1 MTATDPTTS
10 STTLSADGPTS
21 IADER
26 GFAHCHRVRVR
37 YAETDAMGIVYHAN
51 YVTFFE
57 VGRVEYLRAAG
68 VNYRGLEEAKMTG
81 AVVEVGVR
89 FHAPA
94 RFDDE
99 LSICTRC
106 VKMERVRF
114 RMEYEIWRAS
124 DHTLIVSGHTDH
136 ALLSHAT
143 LRPVRIPDDVRAGV
157 LAFEAARTT
166 GREAVPAVRAPAEA
180 TLSSDGNGRRA

>member
-1 MTATDPTTS
+1 MTAIGPTS
-10 STTLSADGPTS
+10 PAISAPTS

-26 GFAHCHRVRVR
+26 GFAHCQRVRVR

-68 VNYRGLEEAKMTG
+68 IDYRSLEDARMTG

-99 LSICTRC
+99 LSVCTRC
-106 VKMERVRF
+106 ATMERVRF
-114 RMEYEIWRAS
+114 RMEYEIWRES
-124 DHTLIVSGHTDH
+124 DRTLIVSGHTDH

-143 LRPVRIPDDVRAGV
+143 LRPVRIPDHVRSGV
-157 LAFEAARTT
+157 QAFEAARDAA
-166 GREAVPAVRAPAEA
+166 REAVQSAAEA
-180 TLSSDGNGRRA
+180 VARAGANGRRA

>member
-1 MTATDPTTS
+1 MTATD
-10 STTLSADGPTS
+10 STASPGAVPTS

-26 GFAHCHRVRVR
+26 GFAHCQRLRVR
-37 YAETDAMGIVYHAN
+37 YAETDAMGVVYHAN

-68 VNYRGLEEAKMTG
+68 IDYRSLEDAKMTG
-81 AVVEVGVR
+81 AVVEANVR

-99 LSICTRC
+99 LSVCTRC
-106 VKMERVRF
+106 ASMERVRF
-114 RMEYEIWRAS
+114 RMEYEIWRES
-124 DHTLIVSGHTDH
+124 DRTLIVSGHTEH

-143 LRPVRIPDDVRAGV
+143 LRPVRIPEDVRGCV
-157 LAFEAARTT
+157 RAFEAARAA
-166 GREAVPAVRAPAEA
+166 EHKAAQAIQQPAEVGTTA
-180 TLSSDGNGRRA
+180 GANGRRP

>member
-1 MTATDPTTS
+1 MTASDPTTL
-10 STTLSADGPTS
+10 STTAPAS

-26 GFAHCHRVRVR
+26 GFAHCQRVRVR

-68 VNYRGLEEAKMTG
+68 IDYRSLEDAKMTG

-99 LSICTRC
+99 LSVCTRC
-106 VKMERVRF
+106 ASMERVRF
-114 RMEYEIWRAS
+114 RMEYEIWRES
-124 DHTLIVSGHTDH
+124 ERTLIVSGHIEH

-143 LRPVRIPDDVRAGV
+143 LRPVRIPEEVRSGV
-157 LAFEAARTT
+157 ERFEAAQARA
-166 GREAVPAVRAPAEA
+166 REAIPAARPPAEA
-180 TLSSDGNGRRA
+180 AAPNAGGNGRRA

>member
-1 MTATDPTTS
+1 MTATDLPAS
-10 STTLSADGPTS
+10 SAAPMS
-21 IADER
+21 IAEER
-26 GFAHCHRVRVR
+26 GFTHSHRVRVR

-51 YVTFFE
+51 YVTLFE
-57 VGRVEYLRAAG
+57 VGRVEYLRTAG
-68 VNYRGLEEAKMTG
+68 IDYRALEDAKLTG

-99 LSICTRC
+99 LSVCTRC
-106 VKMERVRF
+106 ASMERVRF
-114 RMEYEIWRAS
+114 RMEYEIWRES

-157 LAFEAARTT
+157 EEFEATRAGAHQAAVVAAYDRTNVAPRA
-166 GREAVPAVRAPAEA
+166 GR
-180 TLSSDGNGRRA
+180 NGRRA

>member
-1 MTATDPTTS
+1 M
-10 STTLSADGPTS
+10 S
-21 IADER
+21 IAEER
-26 GFAHCHRVRVR
+26 GFTHSHRVRVR

-57 VGRVEYLRAAG
+57 VGRVEYLRTAG
-68 VNYRGLEEAKMTG
+68 IDYRALEDAKLTG

-99 LSICTRC
+99 LSVCTRC
-106 VKMERVRF
+106 ASMERVRF
-114 RMEYEIWRAS
+114 RMEYEIWRES

-157 LAFEAARTT
+157 EEFEATRAGAHQAAAVTAYDRTNVAPRA
-166 GREAVPAVRAPAEA
+166 GR
-180 TLSSDGNGRRA
+180 NGRRA

>member
-1 MTATDPTTS
+1 M
-10 STTLSADGPTS
+10 S

-26 GFAHCHRVRVR
+26 GFTHSHRVRVR

-68 VNYRGLEEAKMTG
+68 IDYRALEDAKLTG

-89 FHAPA
+89 FHAAA

-99 LSICTRC
+99 LSVCTRC
-106 VKMERVRF
+106 ASMERVRF
-114 RMEYEIWRAS
+114 RMEYEIWRES
-124 DHTLIVSGHTDH
+124 DHTLIASGHTEH

-157 LAFEAARTT
+157 EAFEAARAVA
-166 GREAVPAVRAPAEA
+166 REAVAVATHTQADEVPRA
-180 TLSSDGNGRRA
+180 GRNGRRA